1 MVFKGWRRTSLIEY
15 PGRVST
21 VLFTG
26 GCNFRCP
33 FCYNS
38 DLVLRPEALP
48 DINDDEV
55 LSYLRDNRRLYEAL
69 VVTGGEPTLHSDLSH
84 FLQKVKSIDLST
96 GLETNGSRPKVL
108 NSLLASGLVD
118 FIAMDVKSPFVA
130 ERYDQAT
137 GDGGSMARVLE
148 SLEILKTTSVRT
160 EVRITAVPGL
170 MNDSD
175 ITHLSRQLD
184 GIQTVVLQQFIPD
197 GALDAE
203 TRRLTPYAISQLEK
217 WQIQMSS
224 CVESCLVRHE

>member
-1 MVFKGWRRTSLIEY
+1 MRDERITVLLIEDN
-15 PGRVST
+15 PADVRLIREMLAEAEG
-21 VLFTG
+21 
-26 GCNFRCP
+26 P
-33 FCYNS
+33 F
-38 DLVLRPEALP
+38 DLEHVDR
-48 DINDDEV
+48 
-55 LSYLRDNRRLYEAL
+55 
-69 VVTGGEPTLHSDLSH
+69 
-84 FLQKVKSIDLST
+84 LST